1 MWIDVQQRQPAY
13 GVMVLVNVLDHQG
26 LNTQAVARSLGNG
39 HFEEPI
45 SGEHLYG
52 LQHVA
57 RGPMVVTH
65 WQELTAPP
73 E

>member
-1 MWIDVQQRQPAY
+1 MWIDVQQQQPEH
-13 GVMVLVNVLDHQG
+13 GRMVLVNVLDYQG
-26 LNTQAVARSLGNG
+26 LNTQAVVKSLGRG
-39 HFEEPI
+39 YFEEPI
-45 SGEHLYG
+45 SGEQLYG

-65 WQELTAPP
+65 WQELLPPP